1 MLVKEVKMWRQGTP
15 LGLSNEE
22 LIYRAVFAIR
32 NAFFFLPD
40 PIFRLLRIRAGSK
53 NDTKLGEK

>member
-22 LIYRAVFAIR
+22 LVYRTVFAIR
-32 NAFFFLPD
+32 NVFFPD
-40 PIFRLLRIRAGSK
+40 PILEIVADPSWIRHNA
-53 NDTKLGEK
+53 KLVGK

>member
-1 MLVKEVKMWRQGTP
+1 MWRQGTP

-32 NAFFFLPD
+32 NVFFFLPD
-40 PIFRLLRIRAGSK
+40 PIFPNIADPSWIRHH
-53 NDTKLGEK
+53 TKLREKWQYLV